1 MSFVICHL
9 SFYKLSWMKIKGYF
23 LISVIFFSLSISIRS
38 QSVSGVPGYVRI
50 PIATF
55 NKDGSMYFGT
65 SFLPQKHLPYTQFN
79 YDGIAVYA
87 SLTFLSFVEVD
98 LRVTRRLNY
107 SMEGHVVDRVPTVR
121 FRILKE
127 KKWVPAVA
135 FGFHDVITSI
145 ESGAARHFGASY
157 LVVTKNFHLAKLH
170 LNIGTTAG
178 WGASNFIWKN
188 NEFIGPFGGCSIG
201 SDKLSWMN
209 LLFDYDGETFN
220 TGLRFI
226 CFKHLFLTAAT
237 MNFDSFTGTI
247 SYQFNLLR

>member
-1 MSFVICHL
+1 M
-9 SFYKLSWMKIKGYF
+9 KLKGG
-23 LISVIFFSLSISIRS
+23 LIFPIVFSVVIFSISGRP

-65 SFLPQKHLPYTQFN
+65 SFLPQKHLSYSHFN

-98 LRVTRRLNY
+98 LRITRQINIPAGW
-107 SMEGHVVDRVPTVR
+107 SHVVDRVPTIR

-135 FGFHDVITSI
+135 FGFHDVITSL

-201 SDKLSWMN
+201 SDKLTWMN

-247 SYQFNLLR
+247 SYQFNLIR